1 MNAMFYNNASY
12 KLSPQN
18 IKHQYRKAKAERKAR
33 ERREQLDS
41 ERISAHD
48 RAVRVARYSEEL

>member
-1 MNAMFYNNASY
+1 MNAMFYKNESY
-12 KLSPQN
+12 RLSPEWV
-18 IKHQYRKAKAERKAR
+18 KHQYRKAKAERKAR

-48 RAVRVARYSEEL
+48 RAVRIHAYADDL